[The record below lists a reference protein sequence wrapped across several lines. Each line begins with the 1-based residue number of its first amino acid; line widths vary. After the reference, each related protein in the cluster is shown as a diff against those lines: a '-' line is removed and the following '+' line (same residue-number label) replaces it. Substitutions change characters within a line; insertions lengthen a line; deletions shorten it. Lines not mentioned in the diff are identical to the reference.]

1 MPEDCSPL
9 SMTRI
14 TRKGV
19 IGQLREI
26 GVLVLIG
33 FLMTWS
39 GLSCSGC
46 KFNGADFWGTT
57 LLTSVIWILLWK
69 GNSILANFI
78 SVKIPWIKY
87 PVTRF
92 FVGLFSTVAYTLLA
106 ISVVIALYYGSF
118 TARMS
123 TSSIVFS
130 VVITVMISLF
140 MHGRSFF
147 INWRQVAINAE
158 KLKQENMAARYE
170 SLKNQVNPHF
180 LFNSFNALTNL
191 VYEDPDKAVKFI
203 KQLSEVYRYVLDT
216 RDKEV
221 VPLEQEMKFLQS
233 YLYLQKIRFGEKLDI
248 QFDIDGVQTQV
259 APLALQMLIE
269 NAIKHN
275 VVSED
280 DPLHIR
286 VFADNGFLV
295 VENNLQKKT
304 SLGEPS
310 AGVGLENI
318 CRRYEYLSEA
328 KAEVQ
333 QTADKFIVRLPLIAG
348 T

>member
-1 MPEDCSPL
+1 
-9 SMTRI
+9 
-14 TRKGV
+14 
-19 IGQLREI
+19 
-26 GVLVLIG
+26 
-33 FLMTWS
+33 
-39 GLSCSGC
+39 
-46 KFNGADFWGTT
+46 
-57 LLTSVIWILLWK
+57 
-69 GNSILANFI
+69 
-78 SVKIPWIKY
+78 
-87 PVTRF
+87 
-92 FVGLFSTVAYTLLA
+92 VAYTLL
-106 ISVVIALYYGSF
+106 VIYLVMMLYRQSLDV
-118 TARMS
+118 RMGTTS
-123 TSSIVFS
+123 TIFSIV
-130 VVITVMISLF
+130 ITIMISLF
-140 MHGRSFF
+140 MHGRAFF

-203 KQLSEVYRYVLDT
+203 KQLSDVYRYVLDT

-221 VPLEQEMKFLQS
+221 VPLDQEMRFLQS
-233 YLYLQKIRFGEKLDI
+233 YLYLQKIRFGDKLVI
-248 QFDIDGVQTQV
+248 QFDVDGLKTQV

-280 DPLHIR
+280 DPLHIH

-318 CRRYEYLSEA
+318 CRRYEYLSSA
-328 KAEVQ
+328 KAEVR
-333 QTADKFIVRLPLIAG
+333 QTSDKFIVRLPLIAG
-348 T
+348 AS